1 MEIIIYIALFSL
13 PLILF
18 LPWQEIKGNN
28 KKDQVD
34 L

>member
-1 MEIIIYIALFSL
+1 MEIIFSFALFFL

-18 LPWQEIKGNN
+18 LPWQEIKGKK
-28 KKDQVD
+28 KKDQVN